1 MIDVLKWFATGATIV
16 AAVMVAADMGRK
28 VTGWSFVVFAASS
41 AAWIAAGA
49 LDTEPSITTQNI
61 VLLGINLLGIWR
73 WLLRP
78 MTKALG

>member
-1 MIDVLKWFATGATIV
+1 MIDILKWFATGSTII
-16 AAVMVAADMGRK
+16 AALMVAADMGRK

-41 AAWIAAGA
+41 IAWIVAGA

-78 MTKALG
+78 LKDAIA